1 MLTISSP
8 KVKFSITIKLSRPL
22 WCYHS
27 AKISAEFHLSKRVNI
42 YTHILSIFITS
53 EIFSKWLLG
62 HF

>member
-1 MLTISSP
+1 MLTICSP
-8 KVKFSITIKLSRPL
+8 KVKFRITIKLSCPL
-22 WCYHS
+22 WCYPS

-42 YTHILSIFITS
+42 YTQFLSIFIPS